1 MFVHMKL
8 LVLVILSFVTSRANC
23 FSQPARLN
31 DEYTFMFYNTE
42 NLYDTENDSLT
53 LDDEFTPGGARRWNF
68 GRLRD
73 KSNRLAKVILAAG
86 KWNAPVLIG
95 LCEIESNKVL
105 EVLVKQTSLNKY
117 GYKIVHKDSPDQRG
131 IDVALIYR
139 PELFKPYNYKAIT
152 VADPQNS
159 KFKTRDILQVSGVI
173 NNCDTIHVFVNHW
186 PSRYGG
192 LMETMRYRSL
202 AAEVLKKSILELMA
216 NGQKAKIICMGDFND
231 TPEDESLS
239 VVLKALKVDNPT
251 INGEMINLSYRWMN
265 SQVQTLKNMYSWQVF
280 DQWIV
285 SDYFMKNNGCLKQLN
300 AEIFDAPFLL
310 EPDKKYGGVKPKRT
324 YVGFNYQD
332 GFSDHLPILLKFQLV
347 NP

>member
-1 MFVHMKL
+1 MFVNIKL
-8 LVLVILSFVTSRANC
+8 LVLTLLSLFYSGTNC
-23 FSQPARLN
+23 FSQPTKLN
-31 DEYTFMFYNTE
+31 DEFTFMFYNTE

-53 LDDEFTPGGARRWNF
+53 QDDEFTPGGARRWNF

-117 GYKIVHKDSPDQRG
+117 GFKIIHKDSPDQRG

-139 PELFKPYNYKAIT
+139 PELFKPFNFKAIP
-152 VADPQNS
+152 VIDPLNS
-159 KFKTRDILQVSGVI
+159 KFKTRDILQVSGVL
-173 NNCDTIHVFVNHW
+173 NNCDTIHIFVNHW

-192 LMETMRYRSL
+192 LMETMRYRGL
-202 AAEVLKKSILELMA
+202 AAGILKKSIHELL
-216 NGQKAKIICMGDFND
+216 AKYLNARIICMGDFND
-231 TPEDESLS
+231 TPEDESLFK
-239 VVLKALKVDNPT
+239 VLNAVKADDPNVQ
-251 INGEMINLSYRWMN
+251 GEMINLSFKWMN

-285 SDYFMKNNGCLKQLN
+285 SDYFMKNNSCIKLLK
-300 AEIFDAPFLL
+300 ADIFDAAFLL

-324 YVGFNYQD
+324 YVGFKYQD
-332 GFSDHLPILLKFQLV
+332 GFSDHLPILLKFQLA
-347 NP
+347 NH